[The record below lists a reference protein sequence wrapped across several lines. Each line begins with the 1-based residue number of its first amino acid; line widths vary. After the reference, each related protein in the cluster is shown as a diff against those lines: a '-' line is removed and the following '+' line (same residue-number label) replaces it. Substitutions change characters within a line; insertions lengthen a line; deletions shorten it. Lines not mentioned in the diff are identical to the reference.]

1 MNRMKQK
8 RGTSNVE
15 GNSEKGAANYTI
27 LVVDDSED
35 MRVLLYELLREEDY
49 TVLLAEDG
57 QEAFE
62 KATLRHPDL
71 ILMDMSLPGMSGW
84 EVVERL
90 RQTDEFRM
98 TPIIAVTAHTAKEDI
113 ERSHAVGCTSHM
125 NKPFDI
131 LALLAQVEGLLKYR

>member
-1 MNRMKQK
+1 MEEK
-8 RGTSNVE
+8 
-15 GNSEKGAANYTI
+15 SEQEAAGYTI

-35 MRVLLYELLREEDY
+35 MRVLLYELLHEEEY

-57 QEAFE
+57 QEALDR
-62 KATLRHPDL
+62 ATLHHPDL

-90 RQTDEFRM
+90 RQMDEFRL
-98 TPIIAVTAHTAKEDI
+98 TPIIAVTAHTAKGDVEH
-113 ERSHAVGCTSHM
+113 SLAVGCTSHV

-131 LALLAQVEGLLKYR
+131 LALLEQVEGLLKYC

>member
-1 MNRMKQK
+1 MEEK
-8 RGTSNVE
+8 
-15 GNSEKGAANYTI
+15 SEKEAAAYTI

-35 MRVLLYELLREEDY
+35 MRVLLYELLHEEKY

-57 QEAFE
+57 QEALDR
-62 KATLRHPDL
+62 ATLHHPDL

-90 RQTDEFRM
+90 RQMDEFHM
-98 TPIIAVTAHTAKEDI
+98 TPIIAVTAHTSKGDV
-113 ERSHAVGCTSHM
+113 ERSIAVGCTSHV

-131 LALLAQVEGLLKYR
+131 LSLLEQVEGLLRYC